1 MKRNFKILGLSL
13 IFVFF
18 FNICFARVIDK
29 YNPSQPPLEVE
40 NKEFLYVILGK
51 DGDATVSG
59 KIHLENISTK
69 EIKKIKIEIPGKNQ
83 RLINALQEV
92 WEKDKSQPSYAPL
105 EWKED
110 KKKKGVYEFEF
121 KKPIPSQGKSALLLY
136 YKLKNVAQKRGGIWR
151 FEIETIKIPYDLKK
165 IRVAINVERGL
176 YLKTEVRPVF
186 AKEITLFVPSALKS
200 KEYLQEEVRPG
211 HPLQKRL
218 WNFSSGIEYASGK
231 KVEEFEN
238 IDPQESVKVKGV
250 YATQRILLYF
260 WESLVLFIVLL
271 LIGGMIYSK
280 WKALKEEGKPTI
292 GGEVVPLAFWS
303 SIGLIIFSI
312 FLSWAWEKIL
322 KIFPPRENLFNL
334 LVFTIVVILSALTY
348 LFFFLY
354 PPVSIAKRKKRFL
367 HGVLTFILILIFII
381 FFGILIGSFGYFGS
395 WPGPEPIYYKYLD

>member
-13 IFVFF
+13 IFLFL
-18 FNICFARVIDK
+18 FNICFARIIDE

-51 DGDATVSG
+51 DGDAAISA

-83 RLINALQEV
+83 RLINALQEI
-92 WEKDKSQPSYAPL
+92 WEKGKREPSYAPL

-110 KKKKGVYEFEF
+110 KKKKGIYEFEF

-136 YKLKNVAQKRGGIWR
+136 YKLKNVAQKRGGVWR

-165 IRVAINVERGL
+165 IRVAIDVEKGL
-176 YLKTEVRPVF
+176 YLKTEITPVF
-186 AKEITLFVPSALKS
+186 AKEIALFVPSALKS

-218 WNFSSGIEYASGK
+218 WNFSSRIEYASGK

-250 YATQRILLYF
+250 FSTQRILLYF
-260 WESLVLFIVLL
+260 WESLVFFIILL
-271 LIGGMIYSK
+271 LIGGVIYSK

-303 SIGLIIFSI
+303 SVGIIVFSI
-312 FLSWAWEKIL
+312 FFSWGWEKIL
-322 KIFPPRENLFNL
+322 KIFPPKENLFNL
-334 LVFTIVVILSALTY
+334 LIFTTVVILTALSY

-354 PPVSIAKRKKRFL
+354 PSVSIIKRKKRFL
-367 HGVLTFILILIFII
+367 YGILTFILILIFVI
-381 FFGILIGSFGYFGS
+381 FFGILIGSFGYFEPY
-395 WPGPEPIYYKYLD
+395 PGPGPIYYKYLD